1 MGYIN
6 IKILNRTLAN
16 DPAAVD
22 VIRQWEASIENV
34 LIEFTRSPEYAKYMN
49 DVMLYGEGQL
59 NIAKWCQRYYE
70 NQKV

>member
-22 VIRQWEASIENV
+22 VIRSWEASMENI
-34 LIEFTRSPEYAKYMN
+34 LMEFTRSPEYLKYID
-49 DVMLYGEGQL
+49 DVMRYGTGQM
-59 NIAKWCQRYYE
+59 NIDLWMQRYYE
-70 NQKV
+70 SQKV